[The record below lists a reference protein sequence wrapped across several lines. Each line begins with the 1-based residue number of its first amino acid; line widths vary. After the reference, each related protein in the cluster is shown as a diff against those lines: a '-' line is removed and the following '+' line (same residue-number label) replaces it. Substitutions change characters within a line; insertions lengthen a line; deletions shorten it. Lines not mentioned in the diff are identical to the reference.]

1 MSELHF
7 CISEVRWVIVLCYV
21 AVAVVVGGV
30 SGVKQDRKKK
40 RKNSNCIRQTAD
52 LCLSNFFSSSKQLI
66 TVLHHCC
73 HFEKSIALFLFISLL

>member
-1 MSELHF
+1 M
-7 CISEVRWVIVLCYV
+7 SEVRWVIVFCYV

-40 RKNSNCIRQTAD
+40 RKNSNCIRHAAD
-52 LCLSNFFSSSKQLI
+52 LYLSNFFSSSKQLI

-73 HFEKSIALFLFISLL
+73 HFEKSIALFLFLSLL